1 MPSKNSDG
9 QPHGPSKP
17 PQNLLLWSA
26 HQLWRFKKTAI
37 IGSGAAYCYYRFQRW
52 KLNNEVNNRIID
64 GTVLTWSIT
73 NGSIIETDTA
83 TSGYGP
89 LGRVMDTLVKPSHR
103 IRMLDALVALE
114 MAAADPRV
122 KSLIVRVHN
131 GEDTDARSM
140 STGLGIA
147 QTQELRQALER
158 FQQRKEEQHGAGK
171 GKSYFYIDSFD
182 DQQTYYLASA
192 FSDIV
197 MQPTGYLPLTGISAT
212 QVYFKDLIDK
222 LGIHMHVEARKDY
235 KSVVAPFSQSSM
247 PEKHR
252 ENMMDILESLNSTFI
267 RDTARSCK
275 AKTANCT
282 QAADDDQ
289 PATAA
294 EVMRRALE
302 EGPISAPYA
311 EKLGLITAQDYIFDL
326 ESIIG
331 LRKAM
336 SLSNYGKQ
344 RGKEHKASIT
354 SVNIGILDNAVLLNM
369 HEQEGSSKRSLVAT
383 VGIVYLVGNI
393 ERHGTNSAE
402 RIAQHLLDAA
412 RDISVDAIVLRIDS
426 GGGDVIASDT
436 IGAAVDYIQSKFN
449 KPVVASYGNM
459 SASGAYY
466 ASTSCKRIFASP
478 GTITG
483 SIGVAAMRPIITRK
497 LLDYIGTNV
506 EELYVI
512 NNKSNSSF
520 TEPQGSELER
530 YRKLVD
536 NIYEDFTKRVAK
548 DRGYSNEDVEEV
560 AQGRVFTGIQALSNG
575 LVDEMGSFTRAIE
588 SAAEMG
594 LEVLVPAK
602 IKTLDRRVH
611 LEKSSFLRQLVA
623 MGHFKSVDEAEKS
636 LINKPSDAEGKAANS
651 ADNSDDESNKN
662 LIGAIIDKLGISSK
676 DPEEPQKFFKGDIT
690 RNILL
695 KEFPQQRELAKW
707 VFDSINK
714 KDDDPDGDFGFSPTK
729 SARMSAQ
736 DAAKNVV
743 VAALRD
749 EINALLS
756 GDSLRTLEKSM
767 EQGRSVRAESDNTRF
782 K

>member
-1 MPSKNSDG
+1 MPPNNTEG
-9 QPHGPSKP
+9 PPHGSSKLP
-17 PQNLLLWSA
+17 RKLLLRSA
-26 HQLWRFKKTAI
+26 SLLWRYKKTAI
-37 IGSGAAYCYYRFQRW
+37 IAGGAAYCYYRVQQW
-52 KLNNEVNNRIID
+52 KLNKEIKNKIID

-89 LGRVMDTLVKPSHR
+89 IGWIVDSLIKPAHQ

-114 MAAADPRV
+114 MAAVDPRV

-131 GEDTDARSM
+131 GDDTDAKSM

-158 FQQRKEEQHGAGK
+158 FQQRKEEQHGSGK

-212 QVYFKDLIDK
+212 QMYFKDLADK
-222 LGIHMHVEARKDY
+222 LGVHMHVEARKDY

-267 RDTARSCK
+267 QDIAGSRK
-275 AKTANCT
+275 ATIAANL
-282 QAADDDQ
+282 QATDDVQ

-294 EVMRRALE
+294 EVVRKAFE
-302 EGPISAPYA
+302 EGPISAPYS
-311 EKLGLITAQDYIFDL
+311 EKLGLITAQDYIFDVK
-326 ESIIG
+326 SIIG
-331 LRKAM
+331 FRKVM
-336 SLSNYGKQ
+336 SLSSYSKRRGEERQ
-344 RGKEHKASIT
+344 ASVTTGKEIDSAEFFK
-354 SVNIGILDNAVLLNM
+354 VLK
-369 HEQEGSSKRSLVAT
+369 QESSEYKMVTT
-383 VGIVYLVGNI
+383 VGVVYLVGEI

-412 RDISVDAIVLRIDS
+412 RDTSVDAIVLRIDS

-436 IGAAVDYIQSKFN
+436 IGAAVDYIQSNFF
-449 KPVVASYGNM
+449 KPVVASYGNV

-466 ASTSCKRIFASP
+466 ASASCMRIFASP

-520 TEPQGSELER
+520 TEPQGGELER
-530 YRKLVD
+530 YRNLVD

-548 DRGYSNEDVEEV
+548 GRKYSNEDVEKV

-594 LEVLVPAK
+594 SMSLFLTKLNARYREAIYEKRKLVQ
-602 IKTLDRRVH
+602 T
-611 LEKSSFLRQLVA
+611 LVA
-623 MGHFKSVDEAEKS
+623 MGQINSVDEFERSIKNDFSDVEEKVTNDAS
-636 LINKPSDAEGKAANS
+636 ANDDDLESDKKTTT
-651 ADNSDDESNKN
+651 D
-662 LIGAIIDKLGISSK
+662 LTDKSVISSSDSEK
-676 DPEEPQKFFKGDIT
+676 IQKTYKADIT
-690 RNILL
+690 TNIKL
-695 KEFPQQRELAKW
+695 KEFPQQRDLSKW
-707 VFDSINK
+707 IFDSINK
-714 KDDDPDGDFGFSPTK
+714 RGDSTDDDFGFSTAK
-729 SARMSAQ
+729 SARISAQ
-736 DAAKNVV
+736 DAAKSVIS
-743 VAALRD
+743 AALRD

-767 EQGRSVRAESDNTRF
+767 EKGRSVRAESDNTKF

>member
-1 MPSKNSDG
+1 MPPNAGNDHPRDS
-9 QPHGPSKP
+9 SKP
-17 PQNLLLWSA
+17 SRNLLLGSA
-26 HQLWRFKKTAI
+26 RMLWRFKKTAVI
-37 IGSGAAYCYYRFQRW
+37 ASGAAYCLYKFQQW
-52 KLNNEVNNRIID
+52 KLRNELNKQIID

-83 TSGYGP
+83 TSGFGP
-89 LGRVMDTLVKPSHR
+89 FGKVVDSLLQPSHQ

-114 MAAADPRV
+114 MAAVDPRI

-131 GEDTDARSM
+131 GESTDARSM

-158 FQQRKEEQHGAGK
+158 FQQRKEQQHGSGK

-192 FSDIV
+192 FSDII

-212 QVYFKDLIDK
+212 NMYFKDLIEK

-235 KSVVAPFSQSSM
+235 KGVVAPFSQSSM

-252 ENMMDILESLNSTFI
+252 KNMMDILESLNSTFI
-267 RDTARSCK
+267 RDTARSRK
-275 AKTANCT
+275 VAILSNAQVTGE
-282 QAADDDQ
+282 DQ

-294 EVMRRALE
+294 EIMRGVLE

-311 EKLGLITAQDYIFDL
+311 KKLGLITAQDFIFDV

-331 LRKAM
+331 IRKAM
-336 SLSNYGKQ
+336 SLSNYRKQ
-344 RGKEHKASIT
+344 RGKEHWASIIT
-354 SVNIGILDNAVLLNM
+354 SIMGKNEDGTSLNM
-369 HEQEGSSKRSLVAT
+369 HEQKDSSQPGLIAT

-402 RIAQHLLDAA
+402 RIAHHLLDAA
-412 RDISVDAIVLRIDS
+412 RDINVDAIVLRIDS
-426 GGGDVIASDT
+426 GGGDVIASET
-436 IGAAVDYIQSKFN
+436 IGAAVDYIQTNFS
-449 KPVVASYGNM
+449 KPVVASYGNI

-512 NNKSNSSF
+512 DNKSNSSF

-536 NIYEDFTKRVAK
+536 EIYEGFTKRVAK

-588 SAAEMG
+588 SAAELGSKVM
-594 LEVLVPAK
+594 LETKL
-602 IKTLDRRVH
+602 KTLRRT
-611 LEKSSFLRQLVA
+611 LQLHRNNVLQA
-623 MGHFKSVDEAEKS
+623 AVTLGHFKSLDEAEKKLDNAS
-636 LINKPSDAEGKAANS
+636 PDAESKTTNS
-651 ADNSDDESNKN
+651 ASSSDNNNESK
-662 LIGAIIDKLGISSK
+662 LESFMDKLEIIAS
-676 DPEEPQKFFKGDIT
+676 EPAKFKRPFKGDIT

-695 KEFPQQRELAKW
+695 KEFPQQKQLAKW
-707 VFDSINK
+707 VFNSIIK
-714 KDDDPDGDFGFSPTK
+714 QEVDDDGDFGFSPTT

-743 VAALRD
+743 LAVLKD

-756 GDSLRTLEKSM
+756 GDSLRTLEKSA